1 MNEPVSPQDNIK
13 AEETALRLAA
23 RILYACLL
31 AIDGYP
37 KAREHRVNRIRHGN
51 HRTTGK
57 QQTDNFQVVWP
68 FCYDF
73 VFTLYF
79 GKDKNCTRPFQ
90 GSSAPRLVQ
99 RGRRVSAGLQSKC
112 CAPQ

>member
-1 MNEPVSPQDNIK
+1 
-13 AEETALRLAA
+13 
-23 RILYACLL
+23 
-31 AIDGYP
+31 
-37 KAREHRVNRIRHGN
+37 
-51 HRTTGK
+51 
-57 QQTDNFQVVWP
+57 VVWP